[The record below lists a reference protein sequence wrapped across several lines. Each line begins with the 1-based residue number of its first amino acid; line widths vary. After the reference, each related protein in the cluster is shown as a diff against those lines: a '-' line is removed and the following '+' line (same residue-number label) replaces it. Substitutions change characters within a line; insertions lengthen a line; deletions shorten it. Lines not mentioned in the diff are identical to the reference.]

1 MEPVRTDYAIRLC
14 FWLFSKDSPYVK
26 IFTMKTNKLTIGILA
41 HVDAGKTT
49 LSEGILY
56 HSGSIRRLG
65 RVDHGDAFLDTEE
78 LERTRGITIFS
89 KQARFLLGEREVTLL
104 DTPGHVDFAAE
115 MERTLPVLDYA
126 VLVVNGADGVQSHTM
141 TLWKLLERYGLPVFL
156 FVNKMDQVG
165 TDREQL
171 MRELQRR
178 LDERCVDFGEA
189 EGSVLSE
196 NLAVCD
202 EALMEEYFS
211 RGSVSVSSIAT
222 AVADR
227 KLFPCYFG
235 SALKSQG
242 IEEFLQGM
250 ERYTVSLEYPEEF
263 GARVYKITRDKQ
275 GNRLT
280 HMKITGGSLKV
291 KAEIGQEKV
300 DQIRIYSGG
309 QFKAVNEAEAGTVCA
324 VTGLNNTRAGQG
336 LGAVSSAEKPF
347 LEPVLSYQIELPPS
361 CDVHGTL
368 LKLRQLEEESPQLQ
382 IVWNEQLNELH
393 AQIMGEIE
401 IEILKKLIRDRF
413 DIEVEFGTGSIVYKE
428 TLEGPVIGV
437 GHFEPLGH
445 YAEVHLLMEPGTPG
459 SGLVLESRCSE
470 DVLDRNWQRL
480 ILSHLAERKH
490 RGVLTGAEITDMRI
504 TLIAGKAHKKHTGGG
519 DFRQAT
525 YRAVRQGLKKARCV
539 LLEPVYEFQLEVP
552 AELVGRALTDLQKMG
567 GTFGPPDT
575 DGCTASIRG
584 TAPVAVMREYHSE
597 VASYTKG
604 CGRLFCIPKGY
615 APCHNSEDVIEAAG
629 YDSEKDSEN
638 PTGSVF
644 CSHGAGFSVGWEDA
658 EKYMHV
664 ESGWRLGESEELRQ
678 VSEAGPAG
686 GNSRTEAS
694 GTAVSEKEL
703 EEIFARTY
711 GKIKRERY
719 PIRRTVRPEMK
730 TGAAAGSDTEAPA
743 FSPRKTAPAEIRE
756 QYLLVDG
763 YNIIFAWEELAALA
777 ATSLEGARNQLLDIL
792 CNYQGYQKNVVI
804 VVFDAYKVEG
814 GRGSVSEYNNIHV
827 IYTKEAETADQYIER
842 AVHKIGKKYDVTVA
856 TSDGQIQMIIWGRG
870 AGRLSAQGLWEEVQT
885 VNEKIRRSH
894 FLQNRHEGGNYPFR
908 KALASVRRRNQ
919 DFEEDV

>member
-1 MEPVRTDYAIRLC
+1 M
-14 FWLFSKDSPYVK
+14 
-26 IFTMKTNKLTIGILA
+26 
-41 HVDAGKTT
+41 DAGKTT

-78 LERTRGITIFS
+78 LERARGITIFS
-89 KQARFLLGEREVTLL
+89 KQARFLLGERDATLL

-156 FVNKMDQVG
+156 FVNKMDQVSA
-165 TDREQL
+165 DRERL

-189 EGSVLSE
+189 EESVLLE
-196 NLAVCD
+196 NLAMCD
-202 EALMEEYFS
+202 EVLMEEYLN
-211 RGSVSVSSIAT
+211 RGSVEASSVAG
-222 AVADR
+222 AVAGR

-250 ERYTVSLEYPEEF
+250 ERYTVSFEYPEEF

-275 GNRLT
+275 GTRLT
-280 HMKITGGSLKV
+280 HMKITGGTLKV
-291 KAEIGQEKV
+291 KAEVGQEKV

-309 QFKAVNEAEAGTVCA
+309 QFKAVSEAEAGTVCA
-324 VTGLNNTRAGQG
+324 VTGLARTYAGQG

-361 CDVHGTL
+361 CDVYGTL

-401 IEILKKLIRDRF
+401 IEILKNLIRDRF

-428 TLEGPVIGV
+428 TIEEPVIGV

-445 YAEVHLLMEPGTPG
+445 YAEVHLLMEPGEPG
-459 SGLVLESRCSE
+459 SGLVLASRCSE

-480 ILSHLAERKH
+480 IVSHLAEKKH

-504 TLIAGKAHKKHTGGG
+504 TLIVGKAHKKHTEGG

-525 YRAVRQGLKKARCV
+525 YRAVRQGLKKAKCV

-552 AELVGRALTDLQKMG
+552 TEMVGRALTDIQKMG
-567 GTFGPPDT
+567 GTFGPPETAGDT
-575 DGCTASIRG
+575 ATIRG
-584 TAPVAVMREYHSE
+584 VAPVAVMRDYHGE

-604 CGRLFCIPKGY
+604 CGRLFCILKGY
-615 APCHNSEDVIEAAG
+615 ALCHNGEEIIATAG
-629 YDSEKDSEN
+629 YDSEKDPDN

-644 CSHGAGFSVGWEDA
+644 CSQGAGFSVGWEDV
-658 EKYMHV
+658 EKHMHV
-664 ESGWRLGESEELRQ
+664 ESGWRLSESGELRQ
-678 VSEAGPAG
+678 IVKTGS
-686 GNSRTEAS
+686 AS
-694 GTAVSEKEL
+694 GNVRAGSGAAVNEKEL
-703 EEIFARTY
+703 EEIFSRTY

-730 TGAAAGSDTEAPA
+730 AGAATGTDTESPA

-763 YNIIFAWEELAALA
+763 YNIIFAWEELKALA

-792 CNYQGYQKNVVI
+792 CNYQGYRRNAVI

-814 GRGSVSEYNNIHV
+814 GRGSVSEYNNLHV

-870 AGRLSAQGLWEEVQT
+870 ARRLSAQGLWEEVQE
-885 VNEKIRRSH
+885 VNEAIRRSH
-894 FLQNRHEGGNYPFR
+894 FLQNHQEGGNYPFR
-908 KALASVRRRNQ
+908 KALASARGGNQ
-919 DFEEDV
+919 DFEEGV